1 MIQILDPGLL
11 TTVQD
16 CGRWGY
22 QSLGVPVA
30 GPMDWI
36 SHMSANRLVGNEGRS
51 ATLEVT
57 LYGPRLAFL
66 AETIFAVAGAGFEL
80 RLDTCP
86 LSCGVAYRARA
97 GSQLSFGRRRGG
109 ARAYLA
115 VAGGVDIPL
124 ALGSRSTDLASGLGG
139 LGGRALRVGDR
150 LDVGSM
156 RHGPPMV
163 SPLVADARLPDGGAT
178 VRVLA
183 GPDMRSLTGAAL
195 AGLTQHRFRVAS
207 ASNRMAY
214 RFEGPRIEVSS
225 TQGRLSTPT
234 PMGTLQVPP
243 SGHPILLMAD
253 RQTTGGYAHVA
264 TVISADLPLAGQIA
278 PGDWM
283 TFALCER
290 RDALAALITL
300 EQKGRWVR
308 SRRGI
313 E

>member
-22 QSLGVPVA
+22 QSLGVPVS
-30 GPMDWI
+30 GPMDRV
-36 SHMSANRLVGNEGRS
+36 SHVTANRLVGNESRS

-57 LYGPRLAFL
+57 LHGPRLAFL
-66 AETIFAVAGAGFEL
+66 ADTTFAVAGARFEL
-80 RLDTCP
+80 WLDTRP
-86 LSCGVAYRARA
+86 VSCGVAYRAPV
-97 GSQLSFGRRRGG
+97 GSELGFGRRRGG
-109 ARAYLA
+109 ARAYVA
-115 VAGGVDIPL
+115 VAGGVDIPR

-139 LGGRALRVGDR
+139 LGGRALRAGDR
-150 LDVGSM
+150 LDVGST

-163 SPLVADARLPDGGAT
+163 SPLVSGTTLPDGGAT

-183 GPDMRSLTGAAL
+183 GPDFRLLTSDAL
-195 AGLTQHRFRVAS
+195 AELTRNRFKLAS
-207 ASNRMAY
+207 VSNRMAY
-214 RFEGPRIEVSS
+214 RFEGPRIELAC

-253 RQTTGGYAHVA
+253 RQTTGGYDHVA
-264 TVISADLPLAGQIA
+264 TVISADLPVAGQLA

-283 TFALCER
+283 TFRVCER

-300 EQKGRWVR
+300 EQKRALGPVAA
-308 SRRGI
+308 GN
-313 E
+313 